1 MPSTFLLIP
10 WGAPLCFSLYLD
22 FTKKRVLK
30 VHICAAAPRGAEA
43 AGKMAECLGTMNK
56 RILFLFLAVLL
67 LGLALRVKG
76 LLTGLPSETGRLST
90 YHFDEYITF
99 GALGN
104 MDPARLDF
112 FPGEALY
119 WGTFQV
125 YLQGAVLK
133 GMQAA
138 GLFVPG
144 DKDYLKKN
152 LKMADRMYVSGRL
165 VTIIFSC
172 LSVVL
177 LFRIST
183 VLLAGYFALLPPL
196 FLALAYV
203 DIYMASLVKPDSIMM
218 FFGLCSF
225 YFALQVLR
233 GESGVKAQLLAGA
246 FGGLSF
252 VTKYTGLVFGFHYLA
267 SAAYRAFREK
277 APGRWTV
284 NLAVYLLAFAA
295 LFVLV
300 NPYFIIRNAETLV
313 YMKAVFAKAGG
324 AADALKAY
332 AEYFAQVLPVSF
344 GWPAAALGLVS
355 TAYALFWGSSREL
368 RLAAAFSAV
377 YLLKFGAAPSPVFT
391 YSLPLAP
398 FFALTAGYFIEK
410 KMSGGIFGRALAAA
424 ALLYTAAYP
433 VYQKSLWSE
442 TNTIT
447 AASAWLEGAADKRS
461 TVCVSK
467 VDVWTP
473 RALRRY
479 EPELRLMA
487 AADSSAAIPEGLAAL
502 ERKLDKCDYVV
513 LSEYETRAPGGA
525 AALAAI
531 EERLSAGFS
540 EAAVFLRQR
549 SRLFV
554 ASESPHYLGANF
566 VNPDIRIFKRKD

>member
-1 MPSTFLLIP
+1 
-10 WGAPLCFSLYLD
+10 
-22 FTKKRVLK
+22 
-30 VHICAAAPRGAEA
+30 
-43 AGKMAECLGTMNK
+43 MAECLGAMSK

-67 LGLALRVKG
+67 LGLSLRVKG
-76 LLTGLPSETGRLST
+76 LFTGLPSETGRLST

-99 GALGN
+99 GALGG

-138 GLFVPG
+138 GLFKPG
-144 DKDYLKKN
+144 DKDYLRN
-152 LKMADRMYVSGRL
+152 NPRMADRMYVSGRL
-165 VTIIFSC
+165 ITIIFSC
-172 LSVVL
+172 LSIIL
-177 LFRIST
+177 LLRIS
-183 VLLAGYFALLPPL
+183 VGLLAGYFALIPPL

-218 FFGLCSF
+218 FFGICSL
-225 YFALQVLR
+225 YFALKVLR
-233 GESGVKAQLLAGA
+233 GEGGLKTQLLAGA

-252 VTKYTGLVFGFHYLA
+252 VTKYTGLLFAFNYAAAAGF
-267 SAAYRAFREK
+267 RAVIEK
-277 APGRWTV
+277 APVRWLG
-284 NLAVYLLAFAA
+284 NLALYCLALSAV
-295 LFVLV
+295 FVLL
-300 NPYFIIRNAETLV
+300 NPYFLIRNADTLV

-324 AADALKAY
+324 AADAFGAY
-332 AEYFAQVLPVSF
+332 AEYFTQVLPVSF
-344 GWPAAALGLVS
+344 GWPAAALGIIS

-377 YLLKFGAAPSPVFT
+377 YLLKFGAADSPVFT

-410 KMSGGIFGRALAAA
+410 KLSGGVLSRALAAA

-433 VYQKSLWSE
+433 VYQKCLWSE
-442 TNTIT
+442 TNTVT
-447 AASAWLEGAADKRS
+447 AASAWLEGAVGRS
-461 TVCVSK
+461 SAVCVSK

-473 RALRRY
+473 RALRKY
-479 EPELRLMA
+479 EPELRLIA
-487 AADSSAAIPEGLAAL
+487 ASDSQAVLSSSLEAL
-502 ERKLDKCDYVV
+502 GRDMWKCDYVV
-513 LSEYETRAPGGA
+513 LSEYEKLAPGGA

-531 EERLSAGFS
+531 EGKLSAGYS

-554 ASESPHYLGANF
+554 TSESAHYLGANF
-566 VNPDIRIFKRKD
+566 MNPDIRVFKRKD